1 MNKRIVVTGLG
12 AATCLG
18 LNVDS
23 FWEGLKNG
31 KSGVTRVTNWDL
43 KDSPS
48 LIAGEIKNEVFDA
61 SKLLDPKKV
70 RRMDR
75 FSQFGMLASK
85 EAVEDSKILEFSELD
100 KDRVGVLIASGIG
113 GLGTIYNE
121 ATKLYE
127 KGHKKVSPFFIAMMI
142 ADMAS
147 GHVSLEYGFRGPN
160 YTVTS
165 ACASASHAIGVAYNH
180 ILLGDADAMVVG
192 GAEAAATPLG
202 FAGFTQAKA
211 LSTHYNDTPEKA
223 SRPFD
228 KDRDGFIMAEGSGV
242 LVLESLEH
250 ALKRGAKIYAEVAG
264 YGMSADAHHITAPC
278 PDGAGA
284 ALAMTNAFKKIGIKP
299 EDVQL
304 VNTHGT
310 STPLGDIAETKAVK
324 KAFGDHAY
332 KLKIN
337 STKSMVGHSLGAS
350 GGIEAVAVTKMIEN
364 GIVHPTIN
372 LENPDPE
379 CDLDYTPN
387 KAVKLDINYA
397 MSNSFGFGGH
407 DVSIVFKKYQG

>member
-1 MNKRIVVTGLG
+1 MKKRIVITGLG
-12 AATCLG
+12 TVNAVG
-18 LNVDS
+18 LNVDK
-23 FWEGLKNG
+23 FWDGLKNG
-31 KSGVTRVTNWDL
+31 KSGISRVSNWDL

-48 LIAGEIKNEVFDA
+48 QVAGEIKNDLFKPTDFI
-61 SKLLDPKKV
+61 DPKKV

-75 FSQFGMLASK
+75 FSQLGLVASK
-85 EAVEDSKILEFSELD
+85 EAVEDSGILDSKLD
-100 KDRVGVLIASGIG
+100 RDRVGVLIASGIG
-113 GLGTIYNE
+113 GL
-121 ATKLYE
+121 ATHYDSAIKLFE
-127 KGHKKVSPFFIAMMI
+127 HGHKKVSPFYIAMMI

-180 ILLGDADAMVVG
+180 ILLDDADVMVVG

-223 SRPFD
+223 CRPFD

-242 LVLESLEH
+242 LVLEELEH
-250 ALKRGAKIYAEVAG
+250 ALKRGAKIYAELAG

-284 ALAMTNAFKKIGIKP
+284 ALAMQNAFKKAGIRP

-310 STPLGDIAETKAVK
+310 STPLGDIAETQAVK
-324 KAFGDHAY
+324 KAFGEHAY

-364 GIVHPTIN
+364 ALVHPTIN
-372 LENPDPE
+372 LENPDPA

-397 MSNSFGFGGH
+397 LSNSFGFGGH
-407 DVSIVFKKYQG
+407 DASIVFKKYTD